1 MESARKVTALGP
13 QFGWKKITAI
23 WIKSRNGQLL
33 IIIKFKSQKKG
44 AMIKENG
51 ALISGPESLEPEPQ
65 LVDGAQPEPEQRHD
79 PSIEQDDD

>member
-1 MESARKVTALGP
+1 
-13 QFGWKKITAI
+13 
-23 WIKSRNGQLL
+23 
-33 IIIKFKSQKKG
+33 
-44 AMIKENG
+44 MIKEKAAIIKQNG